1 MSLSDPALDIRLGLL
16 ILGGIMAIASGFVCA
31 LRAMA
36 LPKSEFRTFFA
47 EFMIATGSLGI
58 VMLGFGIGDICKYG
72 PYLAFGTLLTTIAS
86 IIGVVGIFV
95 FVHAMWKFTKYIR
108 GMGP

>member
-1 MSLSDPALDIRLGLL
+1 MNLSDMALYVRIGLL
-16 ILGGIMAIASGFVCA
+16 LLGGGLALASMMVSTR
-31 LRAMA
+31 RAMA

-47 EFMIATGSLGI
+47 ELAVATGSLGV
-58 VMLGFGIGDICKYG
+58 VMLGFGFGDIFKFG
-72 PYLAFGTLLTTIAS
+72 SNQAFGTIVTAIAS
-86 IIGVVGIFV
+86 IAGVVGIFV

>member
-47 EFMIATGSLGI
+47 EFMIATGSLGV
-58 VMLGFGIGDICKYG
+58 VMLGFGIGDIFKYG
-72 PYLAFGTLLTTIAS
+72 PYPTFGTLLTTVAS
-86 IIGVVGIFV
+86 VVGVVGIFV

>member
-1 MSLSDPALDIRLGLL
+1 MNYSDLALYVRIGLL
-16 ILGGIMAIASGFVCA
+16 LLGGSLALASMAVSAR
-31 LRAMA
+31 RAMA

-47 EFMIATGSLGI
+47 ELAVATGSLGI
-58 VMLGFGIGDICKYG
+58 VMLGFGIGDIFKFG
-72 PYLAFGTLLTTIAS
+72 LDPAFGTVLTAIAS
-86 IIGVVGIFV
+86 VAGVVGIFV